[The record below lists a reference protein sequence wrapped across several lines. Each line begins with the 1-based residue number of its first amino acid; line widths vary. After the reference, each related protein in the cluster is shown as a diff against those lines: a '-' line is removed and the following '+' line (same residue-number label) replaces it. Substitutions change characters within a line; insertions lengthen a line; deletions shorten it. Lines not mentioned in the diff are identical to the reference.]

1 VALVLIGEE
10 QAAPSDGSRWQRAM
24 QPLQRAAIRRCSGA

>member
-10 QAAPSDGSRWQRAM
+10 QAAPSDSGRWQRAM
-24 QPLQRAAIRRCSGA
+24 QPLQRAGD